1 MVTMARELER
11 GLIEPGV
18 SPEQAERIAVGLDER
33 LREVATKQD
42 LRELQDQ
49 LRRELDQRFAD
60 VHSRIENLNRTMWR
74 VFLILVTLGVAGFGA
89 LFGALM
95 YAVFG

>member
-33 LREVATKQD
+33 LSEVATKQD

-49 LRRELDQRFAD
+49 LRRELNQRFAD

-95 YAVFG
+95 HAVFG

>member
-18 SPEQAERIAVGLDER
+18 SPEQAERNAVGLDER

-74 VFLILVTLGVAGFGA
+74 VLGVAGFGA